1 MSWYPKGYLFST
13 ENLVHAIF
21 DRDSDENKLLV
32 KAALGDIELHAKA
45 NSWNAVLWLIT
56 SMLKEDGESIYS
68 GKELGELKSSLPIV
82 WVAK

>member
-21 DRDSDENKLLV
+21 DRDSDENKLLI

-45 NSWNAVLWLIT
+45 KSWNAVLWLIT
-56 SMLKEDGESIYS
+56 SMLKGDGGSIYS